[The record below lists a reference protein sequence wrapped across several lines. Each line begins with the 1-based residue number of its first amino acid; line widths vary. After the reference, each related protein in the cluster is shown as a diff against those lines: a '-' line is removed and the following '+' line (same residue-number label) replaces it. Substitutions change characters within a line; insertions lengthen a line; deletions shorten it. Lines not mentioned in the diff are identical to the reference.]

1 MTGINESKMIS
12 RFSSFLGLVLYA
24 MSATPVAAHSPQGA
38 MNDVQQRE
46 PYLQPVNTLAPDFNL
61 EDAWGRQ
68 HALGDYRGKVV
79 ILNFIYTRCKEACPL
94 HNVLLAKIQKQIQ
107 AADMQG
113 QVQFVTIATD
123 TEDAASTVAIMRNYG
138 KTYGLDPENWV
149 LLSGAAN
156 NAPDAGIKVAKD
168 YGLDFVVVS
177 DEVQMHGVVT
187 HIIDPQGM
195 MRARFHG
202 LKFNPDHLTAYVI
215 SLLHVDHS
223 DSWTNTDSTLHQ
235 WWDSKTDQWVTGF
248 LLITGFWLLVLGGI
262 RLKRLK
268 TRRASVA
275 PNPVNALPDSNST
288 RPNP

>member
-1 MTGINESKMIS
+1 MTEINESKMIS
-12 RFSSFLGLVLYA
+12 RFSFCLGLVLYA

-46 PYLQPVNTLAPDFNL
+46 PYLQPVNTPAPDFNL

-68 HALGDYRGKVV
+68 HALADYRGKVV

-107 AADMQG
+107 TADMQG

-156 NAPDAGIKVAKD
+156 NAPDAGIKVARD

-202 LKFNPDHLTAYVI
+202 LKFNPEHLTAYAI

-223 DSWTNTDSTLHQ
+223 DSRIDTDSTLRR
-235 WWDSKTDQWVTGF
+235 WWDSKTDQWVSGF
-248 LLITGFWLLVLGGI
+248 LLITGFLLLVLSGI

-268 TRRASVA
+268 TRRAFVA
-275 PNPVNALPDSNST
+275 PNPMNALPDSSST
-288 RPNP
+288 RPDP